1 MKRTQFT
8 FYDSFYKS
16 ISILPQYKQLEAYTN
31 LIRYALFEEYPKDA
45 KGIIS
50 AVFEMQKPILDT
62 ARRKA
67 IAGAKG
73 GKANG
78 KQRQEDAEDEA
89 LYEQE

>member
-8 FYDSFYKS
+8 FYDSFYES
-16 ISILPQYKQLEAYTN
+16 IQALPQYKQLEAYNN
-31 LIRYALFEEYPKDA
+31 LIRYALYEEKPKKLEGLLRVA
-45 KGIIS
+45 F
-50 AVFEMQKPILDT
+50 VMQKPILDT

-78 KQRQEDAEDEA
+78 KQHREEPEDEE